1 MAKNLTNLSLSLLI
15 SLMRTSG
22 LGVGDGSVC
31 KDIFLTWVDDDNDS
45 NDDNYSNDD
54 KEGDAV
60 SIKMM
65 ITEGR
70 GAGRKQRINITM
82 T

>member
-1 MAKNLTNLSLSLLI
+1 MMMTAMMT
-15 SLMRTSG
+15 MVAR
-22 LGVGDGSVC
+22 
-31 KDIFLTWVDDDNDS
+31 DDNDS